1 MTTPFFAVPAYLLG
15 TFILSALI
23 VRVAPK
29 AHSSRQVRKHLSLF
43 MVLPLLLIVDILSSI
58 DAIRRFG
65 MRIARGTF
73 EFISG
78 RRLHSSEEYAY
89 AYFGYSRRRQNRR
102 RSDRRARALGGT
114 SKVAAAKG

>member
-1 MTTPFFAVPAYLLG
+1 M
-15 TFILSALI
+15 
-23 VRVAPK
+23 VRMAPK
-29 AHSSRQVRKHLSLF
+29 AHSSRQVRKHLTLF
-43 MVLPLLLIVDILSSI
+43 MVLPLLLVVDILMSI

-78 RRLHSSEEYAY
+78 RRLHSSDEYAY

-102 RSDRRARALGGT
+102 RSDRRARSLGGA
-114 SKVAAAKG
+114 SKAASVKG